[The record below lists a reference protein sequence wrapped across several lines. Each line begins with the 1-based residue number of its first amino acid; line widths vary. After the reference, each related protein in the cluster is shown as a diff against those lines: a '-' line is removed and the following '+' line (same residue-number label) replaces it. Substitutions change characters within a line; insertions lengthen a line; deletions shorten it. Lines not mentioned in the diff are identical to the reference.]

1 MNYLFFIIIIIIII
15 ILIIFIYFYKKY
27 YFIESFYNEVTTWTP
42 YVMDCDN
49 QPCYSNYF
57 YKNGYMYPIY

>member
-1 MNYLFFIIIIIIII
+1 MNKYFINILILLGVFCIISIIIYYNYNINEH
-15 ILIIFIYFYKKY
+15 FY
-27 YFIESFYNEVTTWTP
+27 ITTWTP

-57 YKNGYMYPIY
+57 FMNNYMYPIY